1 MLTEYHTANHANAL
15 VNLMYFKGDSS
26 VGYHIHT
33 VRGNNPTHLLDHA
46 IDFRIARVTSGI
58 MTFQLLDEAPASCTA
73 HSFRWNEFI
82 AHIRVMQKAIRSKIW
97 RLHRRKLHAFM
108 QPHRSF
114 PTGGGHARRPWQG
127 AARPP
132 PGCALTV

>member
-58 MTFQLLDEAPASCTA
+58 MTFQLLDESASVLYSTLVSVERIYCT
-73 HSFRWNEFI
+73 HS
-82 AHIRVMQKAIRSKIW
+82 
-97 RLHRRKLHAFM
+97 
-108 QPHRSF
+108 
-114 PTGGGHARRPWQG
+114 GHAKSNTIQNME
-127 AARPP
+127 AAQTKIA
-132 PGCALTV
+132 CVQAAS